1 MTDVPRPR
9 TPEGNPHRIVLGI
22 DPGTQVLGYGA
33 LVLRRQGPRL
43 LAAGV
48 LRVPRMAETPAR
60 LGWLRVELD
69 DLLDRLRPAVVV
81 VEQAFAG
88 KNPQSALRIGEARG
102 VVLACAAT
110 RVEEVVQFTPAA
122 AKRSLVGNGR
132 ADKEQVARMVAIE
145 LGLDEPPR
153 PQDATDAL
161 ALALTYVHRARLPG
175 RL

>member
-33 LVLRRQGPRL
+33 VVLRQDGPRL

-48 LRVPRMAETPAR
+48 LRAPRTADVPTR

-69 DLLDRLRPAVVV
+69 DLLDRLRPTVVV

-88 KNPQSALRIGEARG
+88 KNPQSALRLGEARG

-110 RVEEVVQFTPAA
+110 RVAEVVQYAPAE
-122 AKRSLVGNGR
+122 AKRSLVGNGA
-132 ADKEQVARMVAIE
+132 ADKHQVAQMVAAE

-153 PQDATDAL
+153 PEDATDAL
-161 ALALTYVHRARLPG
+161 AMALTYVHRARVPG